1 MPAEFIRQREH
12 IRIVEYRREFSYIGN
27 DPGLIGCGF
36 TFKSDENGNVDLAKF
51 TPAQRASWD
60 EVQDLVARGEYVDE
74 GMRDLSRY
82 VTEPAVIRCACGREC
97 VLYGMENDC
106 DCGRIYNGF
115 GQEYR
120 PREEWADAMEAAGE
134 RWDDDY

>member
-1 MPAEFIRQREH
+1 MPAEFIR
-12 IRIVEYRREFSYIGN
+12 RRERIKKIEYYLEYPVL
-27 DPGLIGCGF
+27 DTPGAFWAPPC
-36 TFKSDENGNVDLAKF
+36 DEKGNVLEAQLAE
-51 TPAQRASWD
+51 PALKEWQRVQECERKGEPTGYGEPYVQKRDASYW
-60 EVQDLVARGEYVDE
+60 
-74 GMRDLSRY
+74 
-82 VTEPAVIRCACGREC
+82 EPAVIRCACGREC
-97 VLYGMENDC
+97 TLWGMENDC